1 VRELFNRV
9 VCVRYGADEPLPDWS
24 QVDEGKL
31 SSALNAP
38 QPVFGED
45 KYPTVEAKAAV
56 LLYSVA
62 KAHSLP
68 NGNKRTAIV
77 TMFLFLAANDKWWVA
92 ESEDVRAHV
101 AWIAA
106 SEARARDEAL
116 AYMTKYLA
124 TRLIDVARDA
134 LPDLPLPMGPR

>member
-1 VRELFNRV
+1 VRELFKSV
-9 VCVRYGADEPLPDWS
+9 ICVRYGADEPLPDWS
-24 QVDEGKL
+24 QVKEGKL

-38 QPVFGED
+38 QPVFGFD

-62 KAHSLP
+62 KAHALP
-68 NGNKRTAIV
+68 NGNKRTAMV
-77 TMFLFLAANDKWWVA
+77 TTFFFLAANDKWWSA

-101 AWIAA
+101 AWLAA

-116 AYMTKYLA
+116 AYMTKYLGA
-124 TRLIDVARDA
+124 RLIDVGRDA
-134 LPDLPLPMGPR
+134 LLALPLPMPPR